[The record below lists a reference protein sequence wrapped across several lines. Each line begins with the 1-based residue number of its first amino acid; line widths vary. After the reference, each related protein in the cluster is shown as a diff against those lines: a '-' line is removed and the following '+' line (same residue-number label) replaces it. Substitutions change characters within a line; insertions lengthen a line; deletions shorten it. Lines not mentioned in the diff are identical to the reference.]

1 LVNRDRVF
9 VNTAAGQGG
18 VGGLTLTLPAGP
30 SLGFVVEI
38 VDISGTASTNFFTI
52 ARNGERIQGVEEDLI
67 FNVNNKAMKLIYSNT
82 AKGWR
87 IA

>member
-1 LVNRDRVF
+1 MVNRDRVF
-9 VNTAAGQGG
+9 INTPSGQGG

-30 SLGFVVEI
+30 AIGSVVEI
-38 VDISGTASTNFFTI
+38 VDISGNASTNFFTV
-52 ARNGERIQGVEEDLI
+52 ARNGELIQGTAEDLI